1 MNKKEYTTPDFE
13 ASNYT
18 PMMVV
23 AMSWSDEETGEA
35 LAPDR
40 GDYNTDFE
48 EDFWE
53 GREQA
58 HTNNCE
64 LVSKRMSVMVP
75 VVLRLQ
81 EPSILIAPE

>member
-1 MNKKEYTTPDFE
+1 MKKKEYTTHYFE
-13 ASNYT
+13 TTDYT

-53 GREQA
+53 GRE
-58 HTNNCE
+58 
-64 LVSKRMSVMVP
+64 
-75 VVLRLQ
+75 
-81 EPSILIAPE
+81 

>member
-1 MNKKEYTTPDFE
+1 MKKKEYTTPDFE
-13 ASNYT
+13 TSDYT

-40 GDYNTDFE
+40 GDYNTNFE

-53 GREQA
+53 GRE
-58 HTNNCE
+58 
-64 LVSKRMSVMVP
+64 
-75 VVLRLQ
+75 
-81 EPSILIAPE
+81 